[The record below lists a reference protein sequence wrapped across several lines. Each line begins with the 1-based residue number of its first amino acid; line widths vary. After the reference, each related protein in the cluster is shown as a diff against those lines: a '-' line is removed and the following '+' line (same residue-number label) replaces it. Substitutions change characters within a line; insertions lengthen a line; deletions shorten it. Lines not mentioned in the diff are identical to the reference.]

1 MKVNYSRLRCPY
13 CGADDFSL
21 SGADVFLCHYCN
33 EKFKFNLDEIEF
45 TAKNKV
51 FVQELKEQFNAK
63 VKESYNK
70 ISFYKKKLNHYNKL
84 AYPKGLKIFSVVG
97 MIFSLMFISLFP
109 LLSLFSILFFLGLLV
124 LSFQLAKRSYNK
136 FHSISMHYASKI
148 VACENEISFYTKLMS
163 KLTI

>member
-33 EKFKFNLDEIEF
+33 EKFNFNLDEIEF

-63 VKESYNK
+63 VKENYNK
-70 ISFYKKKLNHYNKL
+70 MNS
-84 AYPKGLKIFSVVG
+84 IFQG
-97 MIFSLMFISLFP
+97 KME
-109 LLSLFSILFFLGLLV
+109 FF
-124 LSFQLAKRSYNK
+124 KTN
-136 FHSISMHYASKI
+136 
-148 VACENEISFYTKLMS
+148 
-163 KLTI
+163 